1 MANISFKNNI
11 QPLFKQFQGP
21 MMWRFD
27 LSSYDDVKANAQLIY
42 SRICNS
48 EAPMPPPPFPRL
60 TDSQIKMFK
69 DWMDNGFS
77 P

>member
-1 MANISFKNNI
+1 
-11 QPLFKQFQGP
+11 
-21 MMWRFD
+21 MWRFD